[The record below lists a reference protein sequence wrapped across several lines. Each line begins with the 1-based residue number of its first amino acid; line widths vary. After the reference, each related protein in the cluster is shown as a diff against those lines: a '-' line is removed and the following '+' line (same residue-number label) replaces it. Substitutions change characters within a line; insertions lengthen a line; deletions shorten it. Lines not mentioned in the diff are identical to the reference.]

1 MANDHVPEQDA
12 NPEQPEQQDLKGIFE
27 VPDNRRY
34 WLVRS
39 DSGNYY
45 DHFTRHNVVALAHLN
60 RLNLD
65 ECGIGEFN
73 PNADDLRDSYMKL
86 VDQKNKR
93 AKTKAYTQ
101 LNQAK
106 RFIYEMEV
114 GDWVIT
120 VGKVGIRYGVITS
133 APYIDHEP
141 LVIEYNDGEREVKM
155 NKHLRRDVNWGP
167 SIRRKNLPYG
177 LSQALRARQTVISLD
192 DHWQALHHSIYPAFK
207 ANGDLYL
214 SIKIA
219 SEKAINNYSVMS
231 LLKLMNEIEVLG
243 KEFNEDFDVEKFDET
258 FDKYRENEEL
268 TVTTKAQFHSPGDIW
283 TVMSSAVD
291 QYHWI
296 APTFVAYSM
305 LFGNKLMGIDGVLD
319 LDTRHKIRDAI
330 LERIKANKAD
340 KELKKLELQMPKAK
354 TDVLEVEPKRKVEDT
369 K

>member
-1 MANDHVPEQDA
+1 MADDQPVVVGNEPEQ
-12 NPEQPEQQDLKGIFE
+12 EKFHKIYE
-27 VPDNRRY
+27 VPSNRKY

-39 DSGNYY
+39 DGGHYY

-60 RLNLD
+60 KLNLD
-65 ECGIGEFN
+65 ECGKGEFA
-73 PNADDLRDSYMKL
+73 PDADDLRDSYMKL
-86 VDQKNKR
+86 VDQKSKR

-133 APYIDHEP
+133 PSYINHEP
-141 LVIEYNDGEREVKM
+141 LVVEYNDGEREVKM
-155 NKHLRRDVNWGP
+155 TKHLRRDINWGP

-192 DHWQALHHSIYPAFK
+192 GHWQALHHSIYPAFK

-231 LLKLMNEIEVLG
+231 LLKLMNEIEVIG
-243 KEFNEDFDVEKFDET
+243 KEFNDDFDVENFEEIFDR
-258 FDKYRENEEL
+258 YREDDKL

-283 TVMSSAVD
+283 TVMSSAVE

-296 APTFVAYSM
+296 APTFVAYGM

-340 KELKKLELQMPKAK
+340 KELKKLELQMPKAN
-354 TDVLEVEPKRKVEDT
+354 TDVLEVPAERVVEGE